1 MPNSIQLSNLFL
13 HWLMPFAIAIG
24 AFLAMLKIMNT
35 HYEKADPDKFVTIFI
50 WIGVLGGAVAM
61 FYMMAVNAGIG
72 GILQQ
77 KFQAL
82 VTRIETDPNALSA
95 WGKIQAKFAQL
106 CLFIG
111 RWFPYYLR
119 AFIVSWIICGAIQI
133 QSLRWRVNFLR
144 GSNIVLSTFAL
155 APYLSLQYIIGKKET
170 RRQTPFFDYLMSRLY
185 IAKIKENVNDSYFEA
200 LQGYDDKGNK
210 FENGMGGTAQTQKI
224 KAIALAMRHSRCSIV
239 TANGTRNAKL
249 QVRKS
254 RETETDRGIEQ
265 ILKGLGQRLTAPS
278 IRFQDNP
285 IFDGQWYT
293 FDSQVPYN
301 AGKALGEWQAIFNSP
316 FASYEVST
324 ADSNKVQ
331 EGALSILAGD
341 FQALFTYLAHLTPR
355 AVYDRLVDSA
365 AEKYVIDRSGE
376 KAKYQVEQ
384 NLDLSVIPTPK
395 DPKTGNDIATQR
407 RIAMQQAQ
415 ERIGDVT
422 AALNANKLG
431 GTFEGVKVGGN
442 SAIYTYV
449 LPRSANLPSDLDKA
463 QDSVA
468 NLLGISD
475 VPVITIHAGKL
486 EISMVNGVNIPVDF
500 RDMIQNR
507 AKGVANIISGLA
519 GVDALGNNITFE
531 LGDRTPHAILFGKT
545 GTGKTVTIMTILYS
559 IMSATDPDHL
569 KIAYVDGK
577 GNSFEFMRTDNAKLP
592 NGEPNPNFHPNPF
605 TYTQPAD
612 GSGDTDYARAVIKH
626 MEKVTRDRIELFK
639 NEAVSKLAEYNRK
652 HPDKQ
657 LPEILLVCD
666 EFSALT
672 DTDKQL
678 KASEV
683 NSKGMTPIFEYL
695 AKMSRSVGIRMLLAN
710 QTARK
715 SKVPGVISANIP
727 GRLSLG
733 VTEGIEAEIALPGTG
748 IALDKID
755 QPGEFYSTMNSKT
768 QPEHGNSPYLPDSV
782 MYALNDSLEKKFGH
796 HDYVITRDQIMAE
809 FNGEDTDSNDATAG
823 AATGTATAAQPAQ
836 SMPQPSTNTK
846 PQTLQMAVDY
856 LQKYP
861 AWSVK
866 QIESYN
872 EDWVGK
878 TRPNADHK
886 IPVSVRN
893 APFINFDKGNQVA
906 HINANGTRKTQPGPT
921 PLKERSRRR
930 VAYKKAYMDA
940 RKRLE
945 AMKAGQQYQQAVGGH
960 KHRQMAG
967 KTLSTAGMA
976 AQAMHGKDS
985 GVL

>member
-1 MPNSIQLSNLFL
+1 
-13 HWLMPFAIAIG
+13 MPFAVAIG
-24 AFLAMLKIMNT
+24 SFLAFLKLMNT
-35 HYEKADPDKFVTIFI
+35 HYEKADPDKFVNMFI
-50 WIGVLGGAVAM
+50 WIGVFGGFIAM
-61 FYMMAVNAGIG
+61 MYMMALHAGLG
-72 GILQQ
+72 GIIHQ
-77 KFQAL
+77 KFQELIAK
-82 VTRIETDPNALSA
+82 ASSSA
-95 WGKIQAKFAQL
+95 AVISTWGKIQAGFAKF

-111 RWFPYYLR
+111 KWFPVYLR
-119 AFIVSWIICGAIQI
+119 AFIVSWIICGAIEI

-144 GSNIVLSTFAL
+144 GSNIIISTFL
-155 APYLSLQYIIGKKET
+155 MAPFLSLQYMIGKKET
-170 RRQTPFFDYLMSRLY
+170 RRQTPFFDFLMSRLY
-185 IAKIKENVNDSYFEA
+185 VAKIKENINDSYFAA

-239 TANGTRNAKL
+239 TVNGTRNAKL

-254 RETETDRGIEQ
+254 RETETDRGIAQ
-265 ILKGLGQRLTAPS
+265 VLKGLGQRLTASS
-278 IRFQDNP
+278 IRFQDDP

-316 FASYEVST
+316 FATYEVST
-324 ADSNKVQ
+324 ADSKKIQ
-331 EGALSILAGD
+331 EGALTILAGD
-341 FQALFTYLAHLTPR
+341 FRALFDYIAHFTPV

-376 KAKYQVEQ
+376 KAKYQVQQ

-407 RIAMQQAQ
+407 RIAMQRAQ

-442 SAIYTYV
+442 TAIYTYV

-463 QDSVA
+463 QNSVA

-475 VPVITIHAGKL
+475 IPVITIHAGKL

-500 RDMIQNR
+500 RDMINNR
-507 AKGVANIISGLA
+507 ASGVSNLISGLA

-531 LGDRTPHAILFGKT
+531 LGDRVPHAILFGKT

-592 NGEPNPNFHPNPF
+592 NGQPNPNYHPNPF

-626 MEKVTRDRIELFK
+626 MEKVTRKRIEMFK

-652 HPDKQ
+652 HPDKM

-782 MYALNDSLEKKFGH
+782 MYALNDSLEQKFGH
-796 HDYVITRDQIMAE
+796 HDYVVTRDQIMAE
-809 FNGEDTDSNDATAG
+809 FNGEDSDNSSTEGNTNSNST
-823 AATGTATAAQPAQ
+823 
-836 SMPQPSTNTK
+836 SSISSSTNKAQLVEALPHPATNQEPK
-846 PQTLQMAVDY
+846 DLQTALNY
-856 LQKYP
+856 LDKYP

-872 EDWVGK
+872 EAWTGK
-878 TRPNADHK
+878 LRPSAPHK
-886 IPVSVRN
+886 IPATVKN
-893 APFINFDKGNQVA
+893 APFINFDKGNQVPRF
-906 HINANGTRKTQPGPT
+906 NDNGTQSTKPGPT
-921 PLKERSRRR
+921 PLAERAERRI
-930 VAYKKAYMDA
+930 AYREAYLNA
-940 RKRLE
+940 RKKVK
-945 AMKAGQQYQQAVGGH
+945 AMQVGEQYQQQVQNH
-960 KHRQMAG
+960 KRRQNAG
-967 KTLSTAGMA
+967 QTLSTADIA
-976 AQAMHGKDS
+976 TTAMHGQDN